1 MAVPIQKFRMPVHH
15 CSALLQVKPG
25 PVSSTTST
33 FQSMTPAT
41 TAGTR
46 NVDCRLVLAD
56 VYGNT
61 LNALPQ
67 FATSASIS
75 ITITH
80 TEASNVAP
88 TALQPRSFGTRMI
101 PLVVDP
107 ARMQQLVLGSGA
119 DENATQ
125 VTTLAG
131 NSASTI
137 TPLEFVSDGAGA
149 PAVVAWSLSLG
160 RSGQYSVSVQVGTL
174 DVEGSPLVATVSEA
188 AMHAQSFRVEGPQAQ
203 RQHSVVAGASMPVM
217 VTPADQFF
225 NMISASRVDPA
236 ALLPVRV
243 VVVNW
248 QQGLTETAY
257 GDVSTLSDDTGS
269 HSMPF

>member
-1 MAVPIQKFRMPVHH
+1 M
-15 CSALLQVKPG
+15 LQVKPG

-41 TAGTR
+41 AGGSR

-61 LNALPQ
+61 FNALPQ

-75 ITITH
+75 ITISH
-80 TEASNVAP
+80 TEALNVAP
-88 TALQPRSFGTRMI
+88 PALQPRSFGTRTI

-107 ARMQQLVLGSGA
+107 ARVQELVLGSGA
-119 DENATQ
+119 SANVTQ
-125 VTTLAG
+125 ATTLVG
-131 NSASTI
+131 DSSTI
-137 TPLEFVSDGAGA
+137 SPIEFVSDSSGD

-160 RSGQYSVSVQVGTL
+160 RSGRYAVSVRVGTL
-174 DVEGSPLVATVSEA
+174 DVQASPLAVTVTEDS
-188 AMHAQSFRVEGPQAQ
+188 MHAPSFRVEGPQGQ
-203 RQHSVVAGASMPVM
+203 RQHAVVAGGSMPVA

-225 NMISASRVDPA
+225 NMISAARVDPTT
-236 ALLPVRV
+236 ALPMRV

-257 GDVSTLSDDTGS
+257 GDVSTLSDDTGD
-269 HSMPF
+269 HSMSP